1 MANEVEEIK
10 IKKWN
15 VKDVDVIY
23 ERVNE
28 GNGVIFTDGSYLS
41 GPASKITIF
50 AQDADIKKALLSI
63 FWLLVKQVGRIF

>member
-1 MANEVEEIK
+1 MENKVEQIK
-10 IKKWN
+10 IRKWN

-28 GNGVIFTDGSYLS
+28 GNGVIFTDGTYLS

-50 AQDADIKKALLSI
+50 AQDADIKKALWSI
-63 FWLLVKQVGRIF
+63 FWLLAKQVGRIF